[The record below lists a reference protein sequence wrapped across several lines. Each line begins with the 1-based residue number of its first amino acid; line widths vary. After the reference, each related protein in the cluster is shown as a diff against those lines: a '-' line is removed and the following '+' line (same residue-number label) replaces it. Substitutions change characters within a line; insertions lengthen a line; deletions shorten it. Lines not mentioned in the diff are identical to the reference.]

1 MPFSVTAV
9 VLTNN
14 RPASL
19 AYLLGRIHSQSLRPR
34 RTIVIDTGSNPAT
47 PDVVAAGKAELV
59 RTGANVCA
67 AAGFALGI
75 LLAQAGAPDFIW
87 LMDDDGYPEDDGC
100 LQTLATIAERAR
112 LDLASPLIIDP
123 DYSDLL
129 AFPHRVGGRY
139 SYSRAAAEKVELVRD
154 FVHLFNGALIRPSML
169 FTVGLPDARLFLRGD
184 EVDYWYRA
192 VAAGCKVATVTEA
205 AFCHPSGRAETV
217 PIIDGWLHAVVPPS
231 GLKRDLFFRN
241 RGYLFKRH
249 AKLHLMG
256 YDVVRYAAYFLLI
269 ERGNFRGL
277 IDWAR
282 ATLRGIREAFEYP
295 AAASP
300 PPSHEANPVAAAATF
315 AAIQDE
321 TPDDRAE
328 RSLGDPHRTDHWR
341 SANEIAP
348 APVS

>member
-19 AYLLGRIHSQSLRPR
+19 AFLLGRIRSQSLRPR

-47 PDVVAAGKAELV
+47 PDVVAACKAELV
-59 RTGANVCA
+59 RTGANVGA
-67 AAGFALGI
+67 AAGFALGM
-75 LLAQAGAPDFIW
+75 LLAQSGAPDFIW
-87 LMDDDGYPEDDGC
+87 LMDDDGYPEDDEC
-100 LQTLATIAERAR
+100 LETLATIAEKAR

-169 FTVGLPDARLFLRGD
+169 FTVGLPDARLFIRGD

-192 VAAGCKVATVTEA
+192 VAAGCKVATVTKS

-231 GLKRDLFFRN
+231 GLKRDMFFRN

-256 YDVVRYAAYFLLI
+256 YDVVRYATYFLLI
-269 ERGNFRGL
+269 ERGNLRGL

-282 ATLRGIREAFEYP
+282 ATLRGIREAFDYP

-300 PPSHEANPVAAAATF
+300 PAGHEGTPAAAVTF
-315 AAIQDE
+315 AVSHDPGDGE
-321 TPDDRAE
+321 RAE
-328 RSLGDPHRTDHWR
+328 RTLGDTQHVDHWR
-341 SANEIAP
+341 ATNEIAQ